1 LYTAGRHTFLQAFL
15 GNLGVAVTLV
25 DVQVFTIAAHRKRH
39 AFTLEENIQMIG
51 KVKIQFRHTLSSCK
65 GGYIRVNQMRV
76 DEWHWLMK
84 LYKTALSSNT
94 RLPSLSDRFIIQL
107 SATIYTTFC
116 WIVFGPTINTE
127 RSALCPNRT
136 RFYRQ
141 FVFQSSSSSSISAIQ
156 RKNESWSLFSS
167 PPTSHSNNLRGSRME
182 DVRYKHGVNYR
193 TKPWRPG
200 NWMRCYDCRMADS
213 SGRTSDFI
221 LTNSRATSSFV
232 RCDKI
237 RRIVQ
242 PVSSMWQR
250 LPKANQQAQ
259 EPCK

>member
-1 LYTAGRHTFLQAFL
+1 MTLIDEIIQDCTLLQ
-15 GNLGVAVTLV
+15 
-25 DVQVFTIAAHRKRH
+25 H
-39 AFTLEENIQMIG
+39 
-51 KVKIQFRHTLSSCK
+51 S
-65 GGYIRVNQMRV
+65 
-76 DEWHWLMK
+76 
-84 LYKTALSSNT
+84 
-94 RLPSLSDRFIIQL
+94 PSLSLRQIHNTIICHDLYDVLLNSFWSHHQYWAVRPL
-107 SATIYTTFC
+107 SESNKGFTVNLFFNPLVPHPSVRYK
-116 WIVFGPTINTE
+116 E
-127 RSALCPNRT
+127 RTNRGA
-136 RFYRQ
+136 Y
-141 FVFQSSSSSSISAIQ
+141 SHP
-156 RKNESWSLFSS
+156 L
-167 PPTSHSNNLRGSRME
+167 PPPPSHSNNPRGSRME

-200 NWMRCYDCRMADS
+200 NWMRFYDCRMADS